1 MSWAGGRYRKT
12 IDFRMTDMISRRI
25 AAAGLG
31 GALLAGALPALA
43 ADPNAAVRVKLQS
56 FLQAHVDRL
65 LVDGAFLWLDL
76 PTGEVRK
83 LYPTTAHPMIM
94 TFGSH
99 YVLCSE
105 FRDSAGKPVEM
116 DFYTAVRGNSHVV
129 FRTEIANR
137 APLMALMD
145 KGKVQRL

>member
-1 MSWAGGRYRKT
+1 M
-12 IDFRMTDMISRRI
+12 
-25 AAAGLG
+25 
-31 GALLAGALPALA
+31 
-43 ADPNAAVRVKLQS
+43 RVKLQS
-56 FLQAHVDRL
+56 FLQTHVDRL

-105 FRDSAGKPVEM
+105 FRDSAGKPIEM
-116 DFYTAVRGNSHVV
+116 DFYTAARGNGHIV
-129 FRTEIANR
+129 FRTEVANR

>member
-1 MSWAGGRYRKT
+1 MSSGSGRYRKT

-25 AAAGLG
+25 ALTGFG
-31 GALLAGALPALA
+31 GALLVGVRPVLA
-43 ADPNAAVRVKLQS
+43 ADPEATVRVKLQS

-94 TFGSH
+94 AFGAN

-116 DFYTAVRGNSHVV
+116 DFYTAVRGHGHVV

-137 APLMALMD
+137 GPLMALMD

>member
-1 MSWAGGRYRKT
+1 M
-12 IDFRMTDMISRRI
+12 MSRRT

-43 ADPNAAVRVKLQS
+43 ADPNATVRVKLQS
-56 FLQAHVDRL
+56 FLQTHVDRL

-76 PTGEVRK
+76 STGEVRK

-94 TFGSH
+94 VFGAH

-116 DFYTAVRGNSHVV
+116 DFYTAARGNGHVV

>member
-1 MSWAGGRYRKT
+1 MADT
-12 IDFRMTDMISRRI
+12 LSRRTV
-25 AAAGLG
+25 AAALG
-31 GALLAGALPALA
+31 GALLASLTPAAQA
-43 ADPNAAVRVKLQS
+43 ADPNAATRVRLQGFLQS
-56 FLQAHVDRL
+56 HIDRV
-65 LVDGAFLWLDL
+65 LVDGAYLAVDL
-76 PTGEVRK
+76 ATGEVRK

-105 FRDSAGKPVEM
+105 FRDSAGKPIEM
-116 DFYTAVRGNSHVV
+116 DFYTAARGNGHIV
-129 FRTEIANR
+129 FRTEVANR

>member
-1 MSWAGGRYRKT
+1 
-12 IDFRMTDMISRRI
+12 MISRRI
-25 AAAGLG
+25 ATAGLG
-31 GALLAGALPALA
+31 STLLAGTFPTRA
-43 ADPNAAVRVKLQS
+43 ADPNAAMRVKLQS

-83 LYPTTAHPMIM
+83 LYPTTAYPMIM
-94 TFGSH
+94 AFGPH
-99 YVLCSE
+99 HVLCSE

-116 DFYTAVRGNSHVV
+116 DFYTTARVNGHVV

-137 APLMALMD
+137 VPLMALMD
-145 KGKVQRL
+145 KGKVQRF

>member
-1 MSWAGGRYRKT
+1 M
-12 IDFRMTDMISRRI
+12 MSRRT

-31 GALLAGALPALA
+31 GTLLAGALPALA
-43 ADPNAAVRVKLQS
+43 ADPNATVRVKLQS
-56 FLQAHVDRL
+56 FLQTHVDRL

-99 YVLCSE
+99 
-105 FRDSAGKPVEM
+105 
-116 DFYTAVRGNSHVV
+116 
-129 FRTEIANR
+129 
-137 APLMALMD
+137 
-145 KGKVQRL
+145 